1 MGSYGT
7 FDHVHHFW
15 HIQLYAANDT
25 EPETHSSMFPQGP
38 ALSHGEAEIQSSFW
52 HFQYQSECVRE
63 SQVFV
68 AGSEW
73 TRLFISDHQ
82 NSWLNCNKINM
93 ATHLENNFSVWREGF
108 KWLLNREGMV
118 RKLNDSRP
126 KSSKADSTAMIL
138 SPNAGGH
145 SLINIGLSRPALP
158 KKIKDVKPPLN
169 TQNVL
174 HISPPWH
181 FPHVWV
187 LNRQE
192 NESLWFA
199 FNTNYS
205 NEATATTHIYLQH
218 PIHVF
223 VHTFFAWP
231 QKKEKKEYIYY
242 KERGIHHLKHLQEI
256 NIHVICYN
264 SKLK

>member
-25 EPETHSSMFPQGP
+25 EPETHSSMFPRGP

-231 QKKEKKEYIYY
+231 QKKRKKRIYILQR
-242 KERGIHHLKHLQEI
+242 KGNTSSQTSAGNKHPRYML
-256 NIHVICYN
+256 
-264 SKLK
+264 